1 LSGSGFFLS
10 HIEYGTYM
18 ARQWYILQVHS
29 GYEERV
35 KATLQERIAKEGL
48 EDYFGEILIPTEQVV
63 EMIKGSRKTSSRR
76 FFPGYML
83 VSMELNDTTWHII
96 HQNMPRVVGFV
107 GDDLNPVPLS
117 DEDAGKIIGRI
128 QDGSER
134 PRPKVVFDIG
144 EAVRVIDGPFAN
156 FQGVVDEVFPE
167 KGRVRVMV
175 SIFGRETPVELEFVQ
190 VSNT

>member
-1 LSGSGFFLS
+1 
-10 HIEYGTYM
+10 M

-35 KATLQERIAKEGL
+35 KATLQERITKEGL

-63 EMIKGSRKTSSRR
+63 EMIKGARKTSSRR

-107 GDDLNPVPLS
+107 GDDRNPAPLS

-144 EAVRVIDGPFAN
+144 ESVRVIDGPFAN